1 MAYGANKNID
11 SIIGHDGNN
20 DDQGKLDLI
29 STNLILPTVF

>member
-20 DDQGKLDLI
+20 DDQGEVRSDI
-29 STNLILPTVF
+29 Y